1 MLISLGDGN
10 TILMVLVDGVGG
22 GVTVLGC
29 VGRVSGT
36 IKEKA

>member
-1 MLISLGDGN
+1 
-10 TILMVLVDGVGG
+10 MVLVDGVGG

-36 IKEKA
+36 IKEKAYLSKYVQR